1 LLNAK
6 QIAWRI
12 SNQDERSGIV
22 RWKISLKL
30 FRSAGSANRALCTR
44 NKFRDEADFRERK
57 LCTRRRSRSL
67 VAHVEGNK
75 ASSNVVNVTL
85 SRFFRAIL
93 REAFV
98 FDCKRI
104 VMWRLRNC

>member
-12 SNQDERSGIV
+12 SNQDERTGIG
-22 RWKISLKL
+22 RAKISLKL
-30 FRSAGSANRALCTR
+30 FRSAGGANHASCTR
-44 NKFRDEADFRERK
+44 NNFRDAAGFRERAARK
-57 LCTRRRSRSL
+57 LCTRKRSRSL

-75 ASSNVVNVTL
+75 ASSNVVNATL
-85 SRFFRAIL
+85 YRFFRAIL

-98 FDCKRI
+98 FDCKRG
-104 VMWRLRNC
+104 VL